1 MIRAAAPALVALA
14 ASIVAV
20 PPLQANDEIA
30 HVYGWVEK
38 SRIMAMDAE
47 IKAKLDTGALTSSMH
62 ATDIERFERDGDEW
76 VRFEVAV
83 EDERDGSDK
92 RETFER
98 PVYRNVIIRGAGG
111 EERRPVVLMEVCFG
125 SVVHEEQFSLEDRSD
140 MIYPVLIGRRTIQ
153 HLGVIDVTR
162 TFLNGADCDMDSPV
176 EKHEGQ
182 EADDDI
188 GA

>member
-1 MIRAAAPALVALA
+1 MTLELSLEANEPVDDF
-14 ASIVAV
+14 AV
-20 PPLQANDEIA
+20 GIGVFNTDG
-30 HVYGWVEK
+30 VCCYG
-38 SRIMAMDAE
+38 
-47 IKAKLDTGALTSSMH
+47 TN
-62 ATDIERFERDGDEW
+62 TDIERFERDGDEW